1 MRNFFYDFRS
11 RLFSRARFQE
21 CFRLNSIIM
30 FYNRAEE
37 SKINVSRNRKSISVF
52 CWKDIVRVDE
62 HRGKERERERKFVM
76 DIK

>member
-1 MRNFFYDFRS
+1 
-11 RLFSRARFQE
+11 
-21 CFRLNSIIM
+21 M

-62 HRGKERERERKFVM
+62 HRGKERERERESS
-76 DIK
+76 